1 MKQYHFWENPFKKSS
16 SQSED
21 ELDFLS
27 SVPIFDSLS
36 KRQKIKLQKIIHIR
50 SYEKGEIVFR
60 QGDPGVGLYI
70 VKDGEVDVYN
80 EYSNL
85 TCSKITT
92 LHHGDF
98 FGETSLLNETPRSAT
113 IVSGNSSVLWGLFK
127 PDLLNLIDSDQKLGV
142 RLIFRLSQIVAERL
156 RLLNDAC
163 SGIENES

>member
-1 MKQYHFWENPFKKSS
+1 MKQYHFWENPFRKGTAH
-16 SQSED
+16 SEN

-36 KRQKIKLQKIIHIR
+36 KMQQIKLQKIIHIR
-50 SYEKGEIVFR
+50 SYEKGEVIFR

-70 VKDGEVDVYN
+70 VKEGEVEVYN
-80 EYSNL
+80 EYTDL
-85 TCSKITT
+85 TCRKITI
-92 LHHGDF
+92 LRHGDF

-113 IVSGNSSVLWGLFK
+113 IVSANSSILWGLFK
-127 PDLLNLIDSDQKLGV
+127 PDLLNLLDSDPKLGV

-156 RLLNDAC
+156 RLLNDVF

>member
-1 MKQYHFWENPFKKSS
+1 MKQTHYWKNPFKNNSS
-16 SQSED
+16 KSED

-36 KRQKIKLQKIIHIR
+36 KRQKIKLQNIIHIR

-85 TCSKITT
+85 TCSKITS

-113 IVSGNSSVLWGLFK
+113 IVSGKPSVLWGLFK
-127 PDLLNLIDSDQKLGV
+127 PDLLNLIDSDPKLGV

-163 SGIENES
+163 CGIENES

>member
-1 MKQYHFWENPFKKSS
+1 MKHYHFWENPFKKSS
-16 SQSED
+16 SHSED
-21 ELDFLS
+21 ELEFLS

-36 KRQKIKLQKIIHIR
+36 KRQKIKLQKIIHVR
-50 SYEKGEIVFR
+50 SYEKGEVIFR

-80 EYSNL
+80 EYQDL
-85 TCSKITT
+85 TCSKITV

-113 IVSGNSSVLWGLFK
+113 IVCVKPSLLWGLFK
-127 PDLLNLIDSDQKLGV
+127 PDLLNLIDSDPKLGV

-156 RLLNDAC
+156 RLLNDNYC
-163 SGIENES
+163 GIEHES

>member
-1 MKQYHFWENPFKKSS
+1 MKQYHFWENPFKKNPSKI
-16 SQSED
+16 ED

-92 LHHGDF
+92 LQHGDF

-113 IVSGNSSVLWGLFK
+113 IVSGKSSVLWGHFK
-127 PDLLNLIDSDQKLGV
+127 PDLLNLIDSDPKLGV